1 MINLLKNNL
10 RGASSTWN
18 TRFLNP
24 LLKTYDAS
32 VRAGVFPPPP
42 QHTPSVL
49 STGDSYN
56 ILRGWFLFFFTHT
69 HTKPW
74 KNLLQEV
81 TNTPK
86 WHFIKNVF
94 PWKADRAKSHAFTW
108 QKKWYS
114 RQCVKLRSIK
124 IYFAMDMSSI
134 LTWKI
139 KRQRNFTCALIAS
152 KLKFQWNF
160 HFS

>member
-1 MINLLKNNL
+1 MLLKSIIKNIWCICESWSFSPTSATHTQCSEYWGQL
-10 RGASSTWN
+10 QHFKRLIPF
-18 TRFLNP
+18 FL
-24 LLKTYDAS
+24 
-32 VRAGVFPPPP
+32 
-42 QHTPSVL
+42 
-49 STGDSYN
+49 
-56 ILRGWFLFFFTHT
+56 HT

-94 PWKADRAKSHAFTW
+94 PWKADRTKSHAFTW

-160 HFS
+160 HFKQRTNKKMQIIV